1 MKRAALFAKE
11 SLTSDDLSKV
21 MASTYLASNEKDSAR
36 PQTLKELKR
45 QAIEQ
50 ALAATAGK
58 KMEAARLLDINYSSF
73 KRMLEKYGL

>member
-1 MKRAALFAKE
+1 MAATNIA
-11 SLTSDDLSKV
+11 
-21 MASTYLASNEKDSAR
+21 ANEKTGSTR
-36 PQTLKELKR
+36 SQTFKELKC

-50 ALAATAGK
+50 ALAAAGGK